1 MKKLLCIILAMALC
15 FTFTACS
22 GEKGKD
28 KSDKGSESA
37 VTGRYD
43 GRFAEMFGEVTP
55 LEEIY
60 EGESY
65 IELKSDNKC
74 TFTMDGDIVEGCT
87 WKLDVDKLSIS
98 LEMEGETE
106 TLTGTLKDGVIVI
119 DMMGIPMT
127 FSKDG
132 AKVEMPT
139 GSGKGEPSDE
149 EPTEDDTE
157 DPSEDDRENNFP
169 TEEQIARYK
178 GDWNG
183 AVGFRNCTG
192 MYEYLN
198 DTNTT
203 AIARFLIDDLG
214 FVTPF
219 IGLNVQDTPIE
230 DLSAYIDTERD
241 ALVISGTWIEQSFSD
256 VPSIELSGTVSFT
269 VPISNDYG
277 SVEMH
282 FNFRPLGDE
291 GWTDEDPGLSEQSIE
306 YCRGMTFDE
315 VAALNGYSQGDY
327 PAE

>member
-1 MKKLLCIILAMALC
+1 MKKLLCIALSIVLC
-15 FTFTACS
+15 FSFSACS
-22 GEKGKD
+22 EKKSKD
-28 KSDKGSESA
+28 KKDKASESA
-37 VTGRYD
+37 VIGRYD
-43 GRFAEMFGEVTP
+43 GRFADMFGESTP
-55 LEEIY
+55 LEEMY

-65 IELKSDNKC
+65 IELKGDDKC
-74 TFTMDGDIVEGCT
+74 TFTMDGDTVEGCT
-87 WKLDVDKLSIS
+87 WKLEGDKLSIT
-98 LEMEGETE
+98 LEMEGESE

-132 AKVEMPT
+132 VAVEMPT
-139 GSGKGEPSDE
+139 DSGEEEPSEE
-149 EPTEDDTE
+149 EPASDL
-157 DPSEDDRENNFP
+157 P

-198 DTNTT
+198 DTNAT
-203 AIARFLIDDLG
+203 AVARFLIDDLG
-214 FVTPF
+214 TVIPF

-230 DLSAYIDTERD
+230 ELSAYIDTERD
-241 ALVISGTWIEQSFSD
+241 ALVISGTWIEQPFSD

-269 VPISNDYG
+269 VPIANDYG

-291 GWTDEDPGLSEQSIE
+291 GWSDEDPGLSEQSIE